1 MNESRAFIELIN
13 YIEKSVDSGVLL
25 FKLSEIHSLY
35 VSRLGEL
42 GIKKL
47 VNKTR
52 LKDHLLEHL
61 PEARAQCDGKNT
73 LLIFKE
79 GLKNMLKE
87 ALNKRNFDKD
97 ALILAKAA
105 KIIRNDIINHS
116 GFQFTGSF
124 PEKCQENALPSSLK
138 SLVSMVL
145 NGSNIK
151 HQEKCDSQAC
161 LTIGQCIVYHTKKR
175 ASSTA
180 MKTRH
185 TLEREPP
192 LPIYIGINVHAQTRS
207 KKLVQQLHNLGIS
220 ISYDRIMQIE
230 DWLATST
237 CEGFEADGVVAPA
250 CLRKGLFTVGALD
263 NLDHNPSSTTSVTSF
278 HGTGISLFQLPTKSE
293 PEGSG
298 WTTALTEADVA
309 SSGMAESFLKAAH
322 LTRTRHAHQVTLLTL
337 HNLQQEAFRLS
348 AGPKDEEY
356 LMAWRNEM
364 LKKSPTFMFWDLI
377 MRYETLILI
386 FIRAHRERNFPLY
399 VEVLE
404 VLAPLFFA
412 LDHVNYSRW
421 MPVHIRDMKS
431 LPNTIKDEF
440 ENNSHWVLSKT
451 YNKFSAIPF
460 DQAHEQ
466 ENKNVKG
473 SGGAVGL
480 TENPNAF
487 RRWMLSGPEMA
498 RLLKEFEEE
507 YLQEDDKES
516 FQHHEQGLATQK
528 TFQRQVISLSETIRR
543 MGNPF
548 FDDFKDLV
556 TLDSRNCADE
566 SVVNTVLILEDT
578 GKRQYQEFVKKVLD
592 ERTGSIHDP
601 IKRNSLALFR
611 QPRRKTVLKHGKIKV
626 LQNNVALFGQLYI
639 AMQSRESNLDEFF
652 AHEVQSFPPSLSD
665 FGKLHLTG
673 TKSDLLQCLEQPGQ
687 SEPPSIY
694 DCKVLDGAVIV
705 HCLPTVRV
713 STFNTYAD
721 DVFIPYL
728 QKQLQDTKRLD
739 VVWDT
744 YIPDSLKESTREKR
758 GQGVRRKVSG
768 PTKLPGNWMDFL
780 RDPINKKELF
790 DFLTSRIEEFSWPPT
805 KALHVTSGQAVSSF
819 GSSSMMNCCNHE
831 EADTRIV
838 VHVQHALEHGA
849 KTVLVRTVDTDV
861 IVILVGLFHDL
872 LVLQPLTDIWVA
884 FGMGRKYR
892 FYHINNMCRSL
903 GEPKSRALPMFHAYS
918 GCDTTSAFNGKGKK
932 SAWRAWQAYD
942 DATETFVY
950 LAKHPFQPLDVDC
963 PQFQKLERLTVILYD
978 KSSPLNSI
986 NQKRKE
992 LFCQENR
999 MMEKLPP
1006 TQDALLQHMKRAIYQ
1021 AGVWATSTQI
1031 QQVIPSPQDY
1041 GWTKESGSWMPVW
1054 LTIPEVSRACR
1065 ELIKCSCKGDCCTCK
1080 CSNAHMDC
1088 SPLCKCNCNK

>member
-1 MNESRAFIELIN
+1 MVEGHHPNELPQRPDCEGAWEGSDHFHLRGEGGSPLTCDAVSEEVDGVQPEQTLRPVDDQAVRAEPRKEGPEMRQVLPLGGASDENVIQVDKDEGEVPKHRVLTNVEQFNAINALPTKLYFGDGQTASNFASHSASWHKYCHLKFNNFKLAKAKEKRQHNPRNPDDSEGKKQMKRQRLDIQKCFFCESGTDQGVLHEVSTFDADKKIQTMITELDDTKFMTRIVGGDLMAMEAKYHLPCLVKSRNRHRSLTRKSGQSPENTDEKMNESRAFIELIN

-87 ALNKRNFDKD
+87 ALNKRNFDED

-440 ENNSHWVLSKT
+440 ENN
-451 YNKFSAIPF
+451 
-460 DQAHEQ
+460 
-466 ENKNVKG
+466 
-473 SGGAVGL
+473 
-480 TENPNAF
+480 
-487 RRWMLSGPEMA
+487 
-498 RLLKEFEEE
+498 
-507 YLQEDDKES
+507 
-516 FQHHEQGLATQK
+516 
-528 TFQRQVISLSETIRR
+528 
-543 MGNPF
+543 
-548 FDDFKDLV
+548 
-556 TLDSRNCADE
+556 
-566 SVVNTVLILEDT
+566 
-578 GKRQYQEFVKKVLD
+578 
-592 ERTGSIHDP
+592 
-601 IKRNSLALFR
+601 
-611 QPRRKTVLKHGKIKV
+611 
-626 LQNNVALFGQLYI
+626 
-639 AMQSRESNLDEFF
+639 
-652 AHEVQSFPPSLSD
+652 
-665 FGKLHLTG
+665 
-673 TKSDLLQCLEQPGQ
+673 
-687 SEPPSIY
+687 
-694 DCKVLDGAVIV
+694 
-705 HCLPTVRV
+705 
-713 STFNTYAD
+713 
-721 DVFIPYL
+721 
-728 QKQLQDTKRLD
+728 
-739 VVWDT
+739 
-744 YIPDSLKESTREKR
+744 
-758 GQGVRRKVSG
+758 
-768 PTKLPGNWMDFL
+768 
-780 RDPINKKELF
+780 
-790 DFLTSRIEEFSWPPT
+790 
-805 KALHVTSGQAVSSF
+805 
-819 GSSSMMNCCNHE
+819 
-831 EADTRIV
+831 
-838 VHVQHALEHGA
+838 
-849 KTVLVRTVDTDV
+849 
-861 IVILVGLFHDL
+861 
-872 LVLQPLTDIWVA
+872 
-884 FGMGRKYR
+884 
-892 FYHINNMCRSL
+892 
-903 GEPKSRALPMFHAYS
+903 
-918 GCDTTSAFNGKGKK
+918 
-932 SAWRAWQAYD
+932 
-942 DATETFVY
+942 
-950 LAKHPFQPLDVDC
+950 
-963 PQFQKLERLTVILYD
+963 
-978 KSSPLNSI
+978 
-986 NQKRKE
+986 
-992 LFCQENR
+992 
-999 MMEKLPP
+999 
-1006 TQDALLQHMKRAIYQ
+1006 
-1021 AGVWATSTQI
+1021 
-1031 QQVIPSPQDY
+1031 
-1041 GWTKESGSWMPVW
+1041 
-1054 LTIPEVSRACR
+1054 
-1065 ELIKCSCKGDCCTCK
+1065 
-1080 CSNAHMDC
+1080 
-1088 SPLCKCNCNK
+1088 